1 MRMKFEDFKNEI
13 EKIDDNLSVKKYDED
28 QIAMIGMTLQDRKA
42 DDVEALI
49 NGVVSV
55 FRITTDDNGNRLLKI
70 KIGVDVNSFNTI
82 FKILNLAKEYMEELE
97 NE

>member
-1 MRMKFEDFKNEI
+1 MKFEDFKNEI

-42 DDVEALI
+42 GDVETLL

-55 FRITTDDNGNRLLKI
+55 FRITTDDNGNRFLKI
-70 KIGVDVNSFNTI
+70 KIGVDINSFNTI
-82 FKILNLAKEYMEELE
+82 FKILNLAKEYMEGLD

>member
-1 MRMKFEDFKNEI
+1 MRFEDFKNEI

-28 QIAMIGMTLQDRKA
+28 QIVMIGLTLQDRK
-42 DDVEALI
+42 DGDVEALL

-55 FRITTDDNGNRLLKI
+55 FRITTDDNGNHFLKI
-70 KIGVDVNSFNTI
+70 KIGVDINSFNTI
-82 FKILNLAKEYMEELE
+82 FKILNLAKEYMEGLD

>member
-1 MRMKFEDFKNEI
+1 MKFEDFKNEI

-42 DDVEALI
+42 GDVEALI

-55 FRITTDDNGNRLLKI
+55 FRITTDDNGNRFLKI
-70 KIGVDVNSFNTI
+70 KIGVDINSFNTI
-82 FKILNLAKEYMEELE
+82 FKILNLAKEYMEGLE